1 LTLGLYK
8 LKTKHKKMENK
19 AQGTD
24 KAESEDALEKL
35 KEILRCLENSKFSLK
50 YESQVPEI
58 KF

>member
-1 LTLGLYK
+1 
-8 LKTKHKKMENK
+8 MENK

-24 KAESEDALEKL
+24 KDSEDALEKL

-50 YESQVPEI
+50 YDNPVPKI

>member
-1 LTLGLYK
+1 
-8 LKTKHKKMENK
+8 MENK

-24 KAESEDALEKL
+24 NAESEDALEKL

-50 YESQVPEI
+50 YENQVPEI